1 MENIKVTAKRSPKKR
16 PSQGLGDTIAKVTK
30 ATGIEKLVKFAL
42 GEDCGC
48 AERQEKLNKLFPYK
62 RQPLCL
68 NENEFFWWQNFK
80 SQNATHLSKDMADQI
95 SAIWSRVFQSRKIY
109 RPCTCNP
116 REWSRMIE
124 DIDKVYNT
132 YEH

>member
-1 MENIKVTAKRSPKKR
+1 MENIKVTAKHSTKKR

-30 ATGIEKLVKFAL
+30 ATGIEKVVKFIA

-48 AERQEKLNKLFPYK
+48 DERKVKLNQMFPYGK
-62 RQPLCL
+62 QPLCL
-68 NENEFFWWQNFK
+68 TEMEFQWFQNYK
-80 SQNATHLSKDMADQI
+80 SQNATHLTKDMADQI
-95 SAIWSRVFQSRKIY
+95 SQIWSRIFQARRVY

-116 REWSRMIE
+116 REWSKMVEEIN
-124 DIDKVYNT
+124 KVYET

>member
-1 MENIKVTAKRSPKKR
+1 MKTMENIKVTAKRSPKKR

-48 AERQEKLNKLFPYK
+48 NERKEKLNKLFPYK

-68 NENEFFWWQNFK
+68 NENEFFWWQSLKAKTQRIYQKIWRIK
-80 SQNATHLSKDMADQI
+80 SAPFGAEYSNRGSYTAHVLVTRGNGA
-95 SAIWSRVFQSRKIY
+95 
-109 RPCTCNP
+109 
-116 REWSRMIE
+116 E
-124 DIDKVYNT
+124 
-132 YEH
+132 